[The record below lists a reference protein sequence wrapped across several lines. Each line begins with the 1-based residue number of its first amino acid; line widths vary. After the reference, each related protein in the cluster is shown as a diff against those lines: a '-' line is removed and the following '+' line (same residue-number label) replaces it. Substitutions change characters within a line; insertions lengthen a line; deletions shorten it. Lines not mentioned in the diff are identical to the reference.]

1 MTIAAP
7 DSALYEKWHREWRFP
22 DGVTYLN
29 HGSFGPS
36 PIRVQ
41 NARQEWSATLER
53 QPMDFYLRQME
64 LAIDGTVN
72 KLSEFVGVKADG
84 LIAVDNATVGMNIVA
99 RSIELNPGDEILTTT
114 HDYGAV
120 LRLWRS
126 ACRDAGAELKVQHVD
141 LPVSSSDEIAETI
154 VGGIT
159 ARTKLLIVSHVT
171 SVTGTIFPVQ
181 EICRRAHEKGV
192 PVCVDGPHAIA
203 MIPLAIRDIGC
214 DFYTASC
221 HKWLCGPF
229 GSGFLYVDSR
239 YRRQVKPSIISWG
252 GSVSG
257 RQPHWKDEF
266 NWLGTRDPAPFVA
279 VSTAIDVLRE
289 CGLEAFR
296 GYTHAL
302 ARYARARLVDVT
314 GLEPLIP
321 DGPEWYGSMISL
333 PLAEGGEMDQ
343 VQGYRDPLQDRL
355 WENHRIEIPIMHWQG
370 RRFIRVSCHLY
381 NCPQHVDYLA
391 ECLAKELAK

>member
-1 MTIAAP
+1 MTIATP

-41 NARQEWSATLER
+41 NARQEWSANLER

-64 LAIDGTVN
+64 VAIDGTVN

-141 LPVSSSDEIAETI
+141 LPVSSSDEITEAI

-181 EICRRAHEKGV
+181 EICRRAHEQGV

-239 YRRQVKPSIISWG
+239 FRRQVKPRSLVG
-252 GSVSG
+252 
-257 RQPHWKDEF
+257 
-266 NWLGTRDPAPFVA
+266 AA
-279 VSTAIDVLRE
+279 VSADDSRIGKTSSI
-289 CGLEAFR
+289 GW
-296 GYTHAL
+296 GHAT
-302 ARYARARLVDVT
+302 R
-314 GLEPLIP
+314 PP
-321 DGPEWYGSMISL
+321 S
-333 PLAEGGEMDQ
+333 
-343 VQGYRDPLQDRL
+343 
-355 WENHRIEIPIMHWQG
+355 
-370 RRFIRVSCHLY
+370 
-381 NCPQHVDYLA
+381 
-391 ECLAKELAK
+391 